1 MIWNWKIVWMLVK
14 STLMGTLVGIIVLG
28 ALGFLLAGQVG
39 MENLAVWG
47 AVFGLVGGALSSATI
62 MYARYS
68 EEIGRDYSH
77 WRAEE
82 EAKKAKP

>member
-1 MIWNWKIVWMLVK
+1 MIWNWKIIWRLVK
-14 STLMGTLVGIIVLG
+14 STLLGTFIGLVVLGII
-28 ALGFLLAGQVG
+28 GFLLAGPVG

-62 MYARYS
+62 MFAKYS